1 MFQSPTPT
9 LSERIADAN
18 AVTVALPSQFLAR
31 DVFLGASREG
41 RKWRIGAVDRVGNRY
56 PVTFGGVIDAT
67 LYLSRRQAFEALN
80 ARGLKVGA
88 KVWALP
94 EVRS

>member
-1 MFQSPTPT
+1 MLKTTPAT
-9 LSERIADAN
+9 LSKRAAEA
-18 AVTVALPSQFLAR
+18 AVLTVTLPSQFLAR
-31 DVFLGASREG
+31 DVFIGASREG

-56 PVTFGGVIDAT
+56 PVAFGGVIDAT

-80 ARGLKVGA
+80 AKGQKVGA

-94 EVRS
+94 EVRA